1 MFPLLFSIPAF
12 VVGASTVFFFGASGP
27 PSFAFTTD
35 GSADVAVVSTTS
47 TQVFRVFFI
56 SASILVS
63 LNTIFIPLS
72 PYSEHIFNIVDK

>member
-1 MFPLLFSIPAF
+1 MFPFLFSIPAF
-12 VVGASTVFFFGASGP
+12 VVGASTVFFFGASRP
-27 PSFAFTTD
+27 PFFAFTAD
-35 GSADVAVVSTTS
+35 GSADVAVVGTTF
-47 TQVFRVFFI
+47 TQVFRVSFI